1 MASGTRSRSG
11 RTVGTVR
18 LQGTSPVDWL
28 SDCTY
33 TYIIYAIRN
42 PRTHTR
48 NQKAEL
54 IGRRR
59 APPPHP
65 LSALSRHD
73 GSRQQAARQS
83 STASGWTLSTHL
95 TTGAGEGEGEGPGAG
110 PGGGSLPAF
119 HLRRAAHHIAESGSS
134 ALTLHQTSISCTP
147 AASASRRR
155 SYTCSSEIPFEQEG
169 QTPIP

>member
-33 TYIIYAIRN
+33 IYIYAMRN

-59 APPPHP
+59 APHPHP

-73 GSRQQAARQS
+73 GSRQQAA
-83 STASGWTLSTHL
+83 GWTLSTHL
-95 TTGAGEGEGEGPGAG
+95 TTGAGEGEGPGAG

-119 HLRRAAHHIAESGSS
+119 HLRRAAHHIAESESS